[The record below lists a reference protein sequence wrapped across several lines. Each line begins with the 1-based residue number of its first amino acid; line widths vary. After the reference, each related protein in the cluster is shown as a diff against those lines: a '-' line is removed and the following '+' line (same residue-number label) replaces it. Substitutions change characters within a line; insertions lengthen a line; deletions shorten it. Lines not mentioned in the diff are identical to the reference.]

1 MAVSSPARGGSGRF
15 CSSWWV
21 MGGESTG
28 ATTAELVGLTAH
40 NRQSRSPPL
49 LGVEKPLGQLTRQN
63 IGSPGGAG
71 RADIL
76 RELIDGKTE
85 VGY

>member
-1 MAVSSPARGGSGRF
+1 MFEVPGS
-15 CSSWWV
+15 SSWPV
-21 MGGESTG
+21 LLVPVGHGGESSG